1 MEYGR
6 PYLLASHFLLH
17 QVGIQVIGNQEIV
30 VALSLKK
37 PAELVDVIESTNL
50 TLHDRR
56 VYNLLVNNA
65 FKAITEDKEHS
76 ICKSELAEITQYR
89 NGRLGDCIE
98 NLMGSI
104 VRLRS
109 VRDGTPVLTRVQLLG
124 ATAEEYDREGRIYY
138 RFPPE
143 LRTVLTDNVAYAR
156 LKTEVMVALSSKY
169 ALALYEMIQ
178 RRGNLRYQWQETF
191 TVAEFREL
199 LGVPKG
205 KLTTFSNL
213 NARAIKPAV
222 LEVNALADFG
232 INIEPLKKGGKEI
245 LEIRLSWWKK
255 SVEELKI
262 VYEELNYSRVGRRAR
277 IRKIVEDVV

>member
-1 MEYGR
+1 M
-6 PYLLASHFLLH
+6 FT
-17 QVGIQVIGNQEIV
+17 GNRRARA

-56 VYNLLVNNA
+56 IYNLLVNNA
-65 FKAITEDKEHS
+65 FKEITEDIEHS
-76 ICKSELAEITQYR
+76 ILKSELAEITQYR
-89 NGRLGDCIE
+89 NDRLGACIE
-98 NLMGSI
+98 NLMSSI

-109 VRDGTPVLTRVQLLG
+109 VRDGSPVLTRVQLLG
-124 ATAEEYDREGRIYY
+124 ATAEDYDREGKIYY

-143 LRTVLTDNVAYAR
+143 LRSVLNDNVAYAR

-169 ALALYEMIQ
+169 SLALYEMIQ
-178 RRGNLRYQWQETF
+178 RRGNLRYQWQENF
-191 TVAEFREL
+191 AVAEFREL

-232 INIEPLKKGGKEI
+232 VSVEGLKHGGKEV

-255 SVEELKI
+255 SVEELKQ
-262 VYEELNYSRVGRRAR
+262 VYTELHYSKVGRRAR
-277 IRKIVEDVV
+277 IKKTVEDVVPL

>member
-1 MEYGR
+1 M
-6 PYLLASHFLLH
+6 
-17 QVGIQVIGNQEIV
+17 
-30 VALSLKK
+30 ALSLKK
-37 PAELVDVIESTNL
+37 PAELVDVIESTAL

-56 VYNLLVNNA
+56 IYNLLINNA
-65 FKAITEDKEHS
+65 FKTITADKEHS
-76 ICKSELAEITQYR
+76 IRKSDLAEVTQYR
-89 NGRLGDCIE
+89 NDRLGTCIE
-98 NLMGSI
+98 NLMSSI

-124 ATAEEYDREGRIYY
+124 ATSEDYDRDGFIYY

-143 LRTVLTDNVAYAR
+143 LRAVLNDNVAYAR

-178 RRGNLRYQWQETF
+178 RRGNLKYQWQETF

-205 KLTTFSNL
+205 KLNSFSNL
-213 NARAIKPAV
+213 NLRAIKPAA

-232 INIEPLKKGGKEI
+232 VAVQALKHGGKEV

-255 SVEELKI
+255 SVEELKQ
-262 VYEELNYSRVGRRAR
+262 VYQELNYSKVGRRAR
-277 IRKIVEDVV
+277 VKKQVEDIL

>member
-1 MEYGR
+1 M
-6 PYLLASHFLLH
+6 S
-17 QVGIQVIGNQEIV
+17 
-30 VALSLKK
+30 
-37 PAELVDVIESTNL
+37 
-50 TLHDRR
+50 
-56 VYNLLVNNA
+56 
-65 FKAITEDKEHS
+65 
-76 ICKSELAEITQYR
+76 
-89 NGRLGDCIE
+89 
-98 NLMGSI
+98 SI

-124 ATAEEYDREGRIYY
+124 ATAEEYDRDGQIYY

-143 LRTVLTDNVAYAR
+143 LRTVLNDNVAYAR

-178 RRGNLRYQWQETF
+178 RRGNLKYQWQEKF

-232 INIEPLKKGGKEI
+232 VTIEPLKNGGKEV
-245 LEIRLSWWKK
+245 LEIRLSWYKK
-255 SVEELKI
+255 SVEELKK
-262 VYEELNYSRVGRRAR
+262 VYQELNYSKIGRRAR
-277 IRKIVEDVV
+277 VNKTVEDVV